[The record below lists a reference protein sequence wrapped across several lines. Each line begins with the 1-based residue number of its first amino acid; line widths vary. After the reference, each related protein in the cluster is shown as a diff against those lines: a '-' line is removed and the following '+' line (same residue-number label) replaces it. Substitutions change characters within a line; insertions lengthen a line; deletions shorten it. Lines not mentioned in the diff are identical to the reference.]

1 MQPGDYTIDVGL
13 HEATGDLLKRLEN
26 VPSGTTVRLS
36 VPRDAITM
44 RTLED
49 YNMLRDLQKRRQVHL
64 TVASPEPTIIGLA
77 RIYGFEVENLSPQ
90 KKAPLPAAAV
100 EDEALPQ
107 WNRRGATA
115 PDAAPPATSWPNYDA
130 AAPAPNGGTGAE
142 TQPQLTAPASLPV
155 APVAPVEEPAPAI
168 SENDWLFNGMTPTDT
183 QDLPPPAEETTP
195 RTSTPPRM

>member
-26 VPSGTTVRLS
+26 VPQGTKVRLN

-49 YNMLRDLQKRRQVHL
+49 YNMLRDLQKRRQVQL

-90 KKAPLPAAAV
+90 KKAPVPAAAV

-107 WNRRGATA
+107 WNRQGTTA
-115 PDAAPPATSWPNYDA
+115 PAAAPPDTSWPNYDA
-130 AAPAPNGGTGAE
+130 A
-142 TQPQLTAPASLPV
+142 
-155 APVAPVEEPAPAI
+155 
-168 SENDWLFNGMTPTDT
+168 
-183 QDLPPPAEETTP
+183 PPPARRP
-195 RTSTPPRM
+195 AVRG